1 METRTEY
8 NRRMAQKRMKAERLK
23 RKRLKKLFTIGG
35 TLLLLFLVSIVLDI
49 RLMRWLVALLALGC
63 IIYVGVARLPGRYK
77 SLFALYGIGIIALAV
92 VPVLLTVAQGNESSP
107 QQAAAM
113 DEAVYAES
121 PTPNADLVTLQ
132 QAASLDTPAPE
143 LTPSP
148 SPVPTPTPVPTPVP
162 TQTPF
167 TDMTGGEHHGIP
179 NLLVLFYSEQNTSI
193 YHLNNNC
200 PGVQEQYLPLKAT
213 LYYEDLAETKYK
225 SMQPCA
231 ICSAPARPHS
241 H

>member
-1 METRTEY
+1 MDTRTEY

-35 TLLLLFLVSIVLDI
+35 ALLLLFLISIVLDI

-63 IIYVGVARLPGRYK
+63 TIYVGVARLPGSYK
-77 SLFALYGIGIIALAV
+77 SLFALYGIGIIALLV
-92 VPVLLTVAQGNESSP
+92 VPVLFSVAQSNGSSL

-113 DEAVYAES
+113 DNDVYAQS
-121 PTPNADLVTLQ
+121 PSPVADLVTLQ

-167 TDMTGGEHHGIP
+167 TDMSGGEHHGVP
-179 NLLVLFYSEQNTSI
+179 NLLVLFYSEQNTSV

-200 PGVQEQYLPLKAT
+200 IGVQAQFLPLSET
-213 LYYEDLAETKYK
+213 LYFEDLSETKYK
-225 SMQPCA
+225 NMQPCA
-231 ICSAPARPHS
+231 MCAAPARPHS

>member
-8 NRRMAQKRMKAERLK
+8 NRRMAQKRMKAQRLK
-23 RKRLKKLFTIGG
+23 RKRLKKLFIIGG
-35 TLLLLFLVSIVLDI
+35 ILLLLFVVSIVLDI
-49 RLMRWLVALLALGC
+49 RLMRWLVAVLALGC
-63 IIYVGVARLPGRYK
+63 TVYVGIARFPVGYK
-77 SLFALYGIGIIALAV
+77 TLFALYGIGIIALAV
-92 VPVLLTVAQGNESSP
+92 VPVLLTVAQGSESVL

-113 DEAVYAES
+113 NDAVYAQS
-121 PTPNADLVTLQ
+121 PTPDADLVTLQ
-132 QAASLDTPAPE
+132 QAASLDTLAPE

-148 SPVPTPTPVPTPVP
+148 SPVATPTPVPTPVP

-167 TDMTGGEHHGIP
+167 TDMTGGEHHGVP

-213 LYYEDLAETKYK
+213 LYYEDLAEAKYK
-225 SMQPCA
+225 NMQPCGM
-231 ICSAPARPHS
+231 CSAPARPHS